1 MNKSVIKNNITS
13 FSILLFVILFA
24 IVQIISPAFL
34 YNEDGSLREF
44 GLGTKKKTILPI
56 WLFAVIIAILA
67 YLSILYYCN
76 SHIVF

>member
-1 MNKSVIKNNITS
+1 MNKLVIKNNITS

-76 SHIVF
+76 SHFVF